1 MIRIKIQGAK
11 VSVKRITKTTDRV
24 KRATMFGI
32 NKAVDKTRTAVKREA
47 AKDYL
52 VLKRDVQN
60 ALVVKKSNMT
70 SLKGSVMA
78 TGKPIELKKFKVS
91 PMKIQNKGRRNKRLH
106 VRVKRDSGGK
116 ELGSAFVALLSK
128 QNDLNVYERTG
139 RERHIVNKLF
149 GPSIP
154 QMIKNKS
161 VVTRI
166 SKDAETKLKEEVN
179 RQIVRLLGG
188 SK

>member
-1 MIRIKIQGAK
+1 MIRIKVQGTK
-11 VSVKRITKTTDRV
+11 VLLRRITKTTDSV
-24 KRATMFGI
+24 KRAAMFGI
-32 NKAVDKTRTAVKREA
+32 NKTVDKTKTAVKREA
-47 AKDYL
+47 ANDYF

-60 ALVVKKSNMT
+60 ALVVKKSNLT
-70 SLKGSVMA
+70 TLKGSVMA
-78 TGKPIELKKFKVS
+78 TGKPLELRKFKVS
-91 PMKIQNKGRRNKRLH
+91 PMKIQKKGRKNKRLR
-106 VRVKRDSGGK
+106 VRVKRDSSGK

-139 RERHIVNKLF
+139 RERHILNKLF